1 MIFSLGGLQKSVFK
15 ISWWSRDG
23 GDAEEMLIVGGE
35 DELDK
40 DGILRKHGFSQISSD
55 SNVWI
60 ILFHGLSLTIV
71 WWIDYDYDRDPDY
84 VEHRF
89 KWISYDTVLEQV
101 DNSHTKTKLNTFL
114 IIQLFWSLKMLK
126 FKNFKFFIA
135 IKKLKIWHW

>member
-1 MIFSLGGLQKSVFK
+1 MIFSLGGSRKSVFK

-40 DGILRKHGFSQISSD
+40 DGILRKHGFSQIS
-55 SNVWI
+55 NVWI
-60 ILFHGLSLTIV
+60 ILFDGLSLTIV

>member
-71 WWIDYDYDRDPDY
+71 WWIDYDYDRDPD
-84 VEHRF
+84 
-89 KWISYDTVLEQV
+89 
-101 DNSHTKTKLNTFL
+101 
-114 IIQLFWSLKMLK
+114 
-126 FKNFKFFIA
+126 
-135 IKKLKIWHW
+135 